1 MLLLSSKQNMMPF
14 VGLNNFENLSI
25 QNQNELRN
33 LMVRAVNRLDMELDG
48 VLKPRTEMLKSL
60 QHA

>member
-1 MLLLSSKQNMMPF
+1 MMPF